1 MFPNY
6 PPEELYHQQRVT
18 ASPAWC
24 IVLALVSF
32 SRRSGAG
39 ASRELNLFKGFSW
52 HRAQQLPLTSGR
64 FYRKVGKKE
73 KKHNKAIAQIPT
85 AHIPCGSCGKEPAC
99 QRRRRKTHKFCPWE
113 ESLATHSSILAW
125 RIPWKR
131 SLVGYSSWGL
141 KELGMTEA
149 S

>member
-6 PPEELYHQQRVT
+6 PPEELYHQQHVT

-24 IVLALVSF
+24 VVLALVSF

-52 HRAQQLPLTSGR
+52 HPAQQLPLTSGR
-64 FYRKVGKKE
+64 FYRKVGE
-73 KKHNKAIAQIPT
+73 KKKTQQLPISLWPISEVVLVVKNL
-85 AHIPCGSCGKEPAC
+85 PANTGDV
-99 QRRRRKTHKFCPWE
+99 RHKFCPWE

-125 RIPWKR
+125 RLPWKR